1 VPKWHSPSVIRGGI
15 TVQTLSVDTLF
26 TNATIITMDQHRSI
40 LTNATL
46 AVNNE
51 KLEWVGPSKT
61 EEITF
66 ESKQTIDCKGKV
78 IIPGLIN
85 THGHW
90 AMTLFRGL
98 VDDLKLE
105 AWLDKIWKVEA
116 QFVNP
121 HNVTIG
127 SKMAIIE
134 MLKAGTTCAADMYWD
149 FPESFAEISNT
160 GFRMVNGPAFAEI
173 PGFED
178 RREGNYNRAIEFL
191 QQFHD
196 NPLLHLCVQAHATYT
211 TNIPIL
217 EDILKICDEWNV
229 GFVTH
234 ASESLGELDQ
244 VNLKYGKRPIQ
255 VLDDVGLLGEKT
267 LLAHC
272 VHLNDQEIERLAATG
287 TSVSHCI
294 SSNLKLSSGI
304 ARIADM
310 VKGGVNVSIG
320 TDGPASN
327 NDLDLLHEAQI
338 AALVQKGVTMDPTV
352 LPAEQMFEM
361 LTINGA
367 KAVGLADQIGSLE
380 VGKLADL
387 AVMDFDAINLT
398 PCYDLYSHLIYAASS
413 ADFCHTMVHGQLMM
427 KDRQMISMDEE
438 EIKVEVRAIAEQV
451 MQI

>member
-1 VPKWHSPSVIRGGI
+1 
-15 TVQTLSVDTLF
+15 VQTISVDTLF
-26 TNATIITMDQHRSI
+26 TNATIITMDKNRNVFKNASI
-40 LTNATL
+40 AIKDESIIWIGPT
-46 AVNNE
+46 NNE
-51 KLEWVGPSKT
+51 ET
-61 EEITF
+61 TI
-66 ESKQTIDCKGKV
+66 ESTQTIDCSGKV
-78 IIPGLIN
+78 ITPGLIN

-116 QFVNP
+116 QYVNP
-121 HNVTIG
+121 ETVTIG
-127 SKMAIIE
+127 SKMAILE
-134 MLKAGTTCAADMYWD
+134 MLRAGTTCAADMYWQ
-149 FPESFAEISNT
+149 FPESFIAISET

-178 RREGNYNRAIEFL
+178 RRDGNYKAAVEFL
-191 QQFHD
+191 DQFKN
-196 NPLLHLCVQAHATYT
+196 NPLIHLCVQAHATYT

-217 EDILKICDEWNV
+217 EDILRITNEWDI

-234 ASESLGELDQ
+234 AAESLGELSQ
-244 VNLKYGKRPIQ
+244 VQEKYGKRPIQ

-272 VHLNDQEIERLAATG
+272 VHLNDQEINRLAETK

-304 ARIADM
+304 ARIAEM
-310 VKGGVNVSIG
+310 VQAGVNISIG
-320 TDGPASN
+320 TDGTASN

-338 AALVQKGVTMDPTV
+338 AALVQKGTTMDPTV
-352 LPAEQMFEM
+352 LPAKQMFEM

-367 KAVGLADQIGSLE
+367 KALNLDDKIGSLE

-387 AVMDFDAINLT
+387 AVLDFDAINLT

-413 ADFCHTMVHGQLMM
+413 SDFCHTMIHGQLMM
-427 KDRQMISMDEE
+427 KDRKFLTMDEGK
-438 EIKVEVRAIAEQV
+438 IKTEVREISEKV
-451 MQI
+451 KQII